1 MTQLELAN
9 QTEAVVTLYQMGLD
23 PYRIAAAVKSDIH
36 FVRKVLRQSNFVKE
50 FTEPADKELAD
61 AMRNLAWRAY
71 EEALD
76 IFEYGSP
83 AEKFGIT
90 KAIIARTASMVGQ
103 QTTTRYDEMRNE
115 LEEIMGKQ
123 IRGTEEVLVDPEEM
137 TYDAPELATGFVDFN
152 VDDSD

>member
-1 MTQLELAN
+1 MSQIELAN

-36 FVRKVLRQSNFVKE
+36 YVRKILRNTNIVKD

-71 EEALD
+71 EEALE

-115 LEEIMGKQ
+115 LEEIMSKQ
-123 IRGTEEVLVDPEEM
+123 IRGSDEVLVDPEEIE
-137 TYDAPELATGFVDFN
+137 YDAPELTTGFVDFDIN
-152 VDDSD
+152 DSD